1 MSATV
6 TRIKSEAEASLESA
20 FAVARESLPGQAKVQ
35 ALRDEAAAL
44 FACNGLPTRRVEAWH
59 YTDLRA
65 AMRTMLPLAQPPGK
79 ALIAKA
85 GAALAPAAEGQVRAV
100 LIDGYFI
107 DELSVGLITSDITM
121 RPLDVTLAEGDRVA
135 IEILSTPNL
144 GRGDAALAL
153 NTAFMQGGVEIDVEP
168 GYHAA
173 LPVELIQINSADKPS
188 AIFSRSMVRAGAGSK
203 FTLLERH
210 ISLGT
215 EAVQKNDALVLF
227 TSGRSQVE
235 HVFVRERAPDS
246 QTHVHS
252 LLLNV
257 WEDVKLNSFA
267 LVEGGGL
274 LRRQIFARFESERAE
289 LSLSGSTLLRGKD
302 HADTTLVVDHA
313 NPHNSS
319 REYFKHIVDGS
330 ATGVFQGKIIVAP
343 HAQKTEGMMKSQTI
357 LTGVDAAMYNKPE
370 LEIFADDV
378 TCGHGA
384 TVGALDPVQLFYAMS
399 RGLPRA
405 DAETLLL
412 EAFAGDAIDRVADES
427 LRDMLIARV
436 RSWLQRRAM
445 S

>member
-6 TRIKSEAEASLESA
+6 TRIKSEAETSLESA
-20 FAVARESLPGQAKVQ
+20 FAVVRETLPGQAKVR
-35 ALRDEAAAL
+35 AFRDEAAAL
-44 FACNGLPTRRVEAWH
+44 FASNGLPTRRVEAWH

-65 AMRTMLPLAQPPGK
+65 AMRTMSPLAQPPDE
-79 ALIAKA
+79 ALIARA
-85 GAALAPAAEGQVRAV
+85 GASLSPAAEGQVRAV
-100 LIDGYFI
+100 LIDGYFV
-107 DELSVGLITSDITM
+107 EALSRGLITSDITM
-121 RPLDVTLAEGDRVA
+121 RSLDVTLAEGDHVA

-153 NTAFMQGGVEIDVEP
+153 NTAFMRGGVEIDIEP

-173 LPVELIQINSADKPS
+173 LPIELINISRAERPA

-203 FTLLERH
+203 FTLLEKH
-210 ISLGT
+210 VSLGA

-227 TSGRSQVE
+227 TSGRSHVE

-257 WEDVKLNSFA
+257 WEDVKLNSYA
-267 LVEGGGL
+267 LVEGGGF
-274 LRRQIFARFESERAE
+274 LRRQIFARLESERAE

-313 NPHNSS
+313 NPNNSS
-319 REYFKHIVDGS
+319 REYFKHIVDGA

-343 HAQKTEGMMKSQTI
+343 HAQKTDGTMKSQTI
-357 LTGVDAAMYNKPE
+357 LTGDDAAMYNKPE

-412 EAFAGDAIDRVADES
+412 EAFAGDATDKVADET
-427 LRDMLIARV
+427 LREMLITRV
-436 RSWLQRRAM
+436 RNWLNGRAA
-445 S
+445 